1 MTTTEVR
8 PGASGVWSPQSWRL
22 KTALQQ
28 PTYRDAA
35 ALERALAELSTLPP
49 LVTSWE
55 VLALKDQLAEAQAGR
70 RFVLQGGDCAES
82 FADCNSQSITAKLK
96 ILLQM
101 SLVLIQG
108 SGKPVTRIGRFAG
121 QYAKPR
127 SEDVET
133 RNSVTLP
140 TYRGDIVNRPAFN
153 PADREPDPQL
163 LLRGYERSALT
174 LNFIRALVKG
184 GFADL
189 HHPEYW
195 DLAFAQNSPL
205 ADEYHRITAG
215 IGDALQFMESILG
228 VKAGE
233 LDRVDFFTSHEALHL
248 GYEEALTRSVPRR
261 EGWYNLSAH
270 FPWLGLRTSALDGAH
285 VEYLRGIVNP
295 LGVKIGSATTPE
307 TVAGLVETLNPANEA
322 GRLTLIHRF
331 GARNIAEKLPCLIR
345 AVRRAGRSVLWVCDP
360 MHGNTRMTADGIK
373 TRSFEDI
380 RSELE
385 TAFDVHAAEG
395 SILGGVHIE
404 LTGDDVTECTGGARG
419 LTEEDL
425 KVAYRSEVD
434 PRLNWEQ
441 ALEIAMLV
449 SRKMI
454 RIRA

>member
-1 MTTTEVR
+1 MTTSEAR
-8 PGASGVWSPQSWRL
+8 PAVPAIWSPDSWRT

-35 ALERALAELSTLPP
+35 AVRRVLGEIATLPP

-55 VLALKDQLAEAQAGR
+55 VLALKQQLAEAQEGQ

-82 FADCNSQSITAKLK
+82 FSECTSASITAKLK

-108 SGKPVTRIGRFAG
+108 SRKPVTRIGRFAG

-127 SEDVET
+127 SEDLET
-133 RNSVTLP
+133 RDGVSLP
-140 TYRGDIVNRPAFN
+140 AYRGDIVNRSPFN
-153 PADREPDPQL
+153 AADREPDPQL

-174 LNFIRALVKG
+174 LNFVRALVKG

-195 DLAFAQNSPL
+195 DLAFAENSPL
-205 ADEYHRITAG
+205 AGEYHRITSSIAES
-215 IGDALQFMESILG
+215 LQFMESILG

-233 LDRVDFFTSHEALHL
+233 LDRVDFFTSHEGLHL
-248 GYEEALTRSVPRR
+248 GYEEALTRRVPRR
-261 EGWYNLSAH
+261 EGWFNLSAH
-270 FPWLGLRTSALDGAH
+270 FPWVGLRTSAVDGAH
-285 VEYLRGIVNP
+285 IEYFRGIVNP
-295 LGVKIGSATTPE
+295 IGLKIGATTTPE
-307 TVAGLVETLNPANEA
+307 QLARLVETLNPADEP

-331 GARNIAEKLPCLIR
+331 GVRHLADKLPCLIR
-345 AVRRAGRSVLWVCDP
+345 AIRRAGRKVLWICDP
-360 MHGNTRMTADGIK
+360 MHGNTRVTAEGIK

-380 RSELE
+380 RHELE

-395 SILGGVHIE
+395 SYLGGVHIE
-404 LTGDDVTECTGGARG
+404 LTGGDVTECTGGARG
-419 LTEEDL
+419 LTDHDL
-425 KVAYRSEVD
+425 KLAYLTEVD

-449 SRKMI
+449 AHKMARSR
-454 RIRA
+454 A

>member
-1 MTTTEVR
+1 MTTSAALPKI
-8 PGASGVWSPQSWRL
+8 PGTWSPQSWRT
-22 KTALQQ
+22 KQALQQ
-28 PTYRDAA
+28 PNYKDAVA
-35 ALERALAELSTLPP
+35 VERVLTEIGTLPP

-55 VLALKDQLAEAQAGR
+55 VLSLKQQLAEAQQGR

-82 FADCNSQSITAKLK
+82 FSECNSASITAKLK

-108 SGKPVTRIGRFAG
+108 SRKPVTRIGRFAG

-127 SEDVET
+127 SEDLET
-133 RNSVTLP
+133 RDGISLP
-140 TYRGDIVNRPAFN
+140 AYRGDIVNRPPFTA
-153 PADREPDPQL
+153 ADREPDPQL

-195 DLAFAQNSPL
+195 DLAFAQHSPL
-205 ADEYHRITAG
+205 AAEYGRITSSIAES
-215 IGDALQFMESILG
+215 LQFMESILG

-233 LDRVDFFTSHEALHL
+233 LDRVDFFTGHEGLHL
-248 GYEEALTRSVPRR
+248 GYEEALTREVPRR
-261 EGWYNLSAH
+261 EGWFNLSAH
-270 FPWLGLRTSALDGAH
+270 FPWVGLRTSQIDGAH
-285 VEYLRGIVNP
+285 IEYFRGIVNP
-295 LGVKIGSATTPE
+295 IGLKIGASTTPE
-307 TVAGLVETLNPANEA
+307 QLSRLVEVLNPADEP

-331 GARNIAEKLPCLIR
+331 GVRHLAEKLPCLVR
-345 AVRRAGRSVLWVCDP
+345 AVRRAGRNVLWICDP
-360 MHGNTRMTADGIK
+360 MHGNTRMTSSGIK

-380 RSELE
+380 RHELE

-395 SILGGVHIE
+395 SYLGGVHIE
-404 LTGDDVTECTGGARG
+404 LTGGDVTECTGGARG

-425 KVAYRSEVD
+425 KVAYLSEVD

-449 SRKMI
+449 ARKMASS
-454 RIRA
+454 RA